1 VAYRVFK
8 LGQEADE
15 KDLFERIQK
24 GDEVALELIYK
35 KYYRM
40 MTKMVISNSGTEEE
54 ARDVYQDA
62 LVVFW
67 QKARSGNLVL
77 TSKMSTYIYSICQNL
92 WRKELDR
99 KKRLSNE
106 EKDMGEM
113 PDQDSPERE
122 KIIAEARQE
131 SEGIILK
138 AQGMKDIIR
147 KELEKESKIKIVRTS
162 VDILNRV
169 FSEKAKDALNETLL
183 SEFLTN
189 LKDTDMSRISVD
201 IREVEI
207 VTASSL
213 SSEHRAKFSTLLK
226 DKLKR
231 DVSLKES
238 VDPNIG
244 GGASLRFGSMA
255 LDGSIRNLIL
265 EESGRLL
272 QKVEIES

>member
-1 VAYRVFK
+1 MAYRVFK

-40 MTKMVISNSGTEEE
+40 MTKMVISNSGTEDE

-122 KIIAEARQE
+122 KIIAQCLDQLGETCRKVLMYYYFDEMSMQE
-131 SEGIILK
+131 IADKLGFANTDTAKTKKYKCKQKLDELVK
-138 AQGMKDIIR
+138 AQYTERD
-147 KELEKESKIKIVRTS
+147 
-162 VDILNRV
+162 
-169 FSEKAKDALNETLL
+169 
-183 SEFLTN
+183 FL
-189 LKDTDMSRISVD
+189 D
-201 IREVEI
+201 
-207 VTASSL
+207 
-213 SSEHRAKFSTLLK
+213 
-226 DKLKR
+226 
-231 DVSLKES
+231 
-238 VDPNIG
+238 
-244 GGASLRFGSMA
+244 
-255 LDGSIRNLIL
+255 
-265 EESGRLL
+265 
-272 QKVEIES
+272 